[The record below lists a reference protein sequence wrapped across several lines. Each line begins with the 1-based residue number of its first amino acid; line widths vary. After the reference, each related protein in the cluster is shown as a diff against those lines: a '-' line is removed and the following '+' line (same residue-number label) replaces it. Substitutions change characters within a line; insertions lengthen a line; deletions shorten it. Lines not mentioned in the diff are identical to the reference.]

1 MYKWV
6 KMYYEMGLYTD
17 NNLDVFVSAKY
28 ITAEQKEELIA
39 NKTTE

>member
-17 NNLDVFVSAKY
+17 DNLDVFIGAKY
-28 ITAEQKEELIA
+28 ITVEQKEELIA